1 MYLMPLSVF
10 MKTSEKRSGDT
21 GNMLNANTSL
31 AEFHLLDTDVAS
43 VIWEAVSIEKTS
55 SSVYMWGM
63 GGWGGGI
70 FLINDCWGWT

>member
-1 MYLMPLSVF
+1 MYMMPLSVF

-43 VIWEAVSIEKTS
+43 VIWEAVSIEKMS
-55 SSVYMWGM
+55 SSDYM
-63 GGWGGGI
+63 
-70 FLINDCWGWT
+70 

>member
-10 MKTSEKRSGDT
+10 MKTSENRSGNT
-21 GNMLNANTSL
+21 ENMLNANTSQ

-55 SSVYMWGM
+55 SSDYM
-63 GGWGGGI
+63 
-70 FLINDCWGWT
+70 

>member
-1 MYLMPLSVF
+1 MYMMPLSVF

-55 SSVYMWGM
+55 SSDYM
-63 GGWGGGI
+63 
-70 FLINDCWGWT
+70 